1 MERGGFFRPTPQKI
15 RPIRVFSSKWYTQT
29 GRDVLYSMQFRR
41 SNRSCTA
48 PAGRLEQKEIKH
60 MQKHDPVF
68 SSSELSGQ
76 GARLLARNDGC
87 AVWQF
92 RNESGDG
99 TMTVYDVFPGVMLSF
114 NDFHM
119 AHYESSYVPGR
130 RLFAVDHCREGRM
143 EYAAG
148 ANAVAYTGAGDMK
161 LDLRRQHTGV
171 FRFPSSHYHG
181 LTAAF
186 DLDIACA
193 ALPDAVRE
201 FPVSPEHIIARWQL
215 GDYPRVLHGMDAM
228 EHIFG
233 ELYRVPEQIR
243 IPYFKVKILE
253 MLLYLDT
260 IGIPDEDGERPY
272 FYRSQVEKIKAIHDF
287 LLENLSEHFTQEA
300 LSRRFGLP
308 LTAMKAC
315 FRSAYGV
322 SIGAWLTDCRMNR
335 AAELLLRE
343 PGTDIAEIGGRVG
356 YDSASKFA
364 AAFKRAMKLT
374 PSEYRRERGI
384 RHEA

>member
-1 MERGGFFRPTPQKI
+1 MNEAN
-15 RPIRVFSSKWYTQT
+15 PI
-29 GRDVLYSMQFRR
+29 
-41 SNRSCTA
+41 
-48 PAGRLEQKEIKH
+48 
-60 MQKHDPVF
+60 F
-68 SSSELSGQ
+68 SSSELSEQ

-119 AHYESSYVPGR
+119 SHYESAYVASRP
-130 RLFAVDHCREGRM
+130 LFAVDHCREGRM

-161 LDLRRQHTGV
+161 LDLRKQHTSA
-171 FRFPSSHYHG
+171 FHFPSSHYHG

-186 DLDIACA
+186 DLDTAST
-193 ALPDAVRE
+193 ALPGELRD
-201 FPVSPEHIIARWQL
+201 FPVTLEHIPARWQL
-215 GDYPRVLHGMDAM
+215 GNYPRVVHDMESM
-228 EHIFG
+228 EHIFS
-233 ELYRVPEQIR
+233 EMYRVPEKIR

-260 IGIPDEDGERPY
+260 VSIPEDSGERPY
-272 FYRSQVEKIKAIHDF
+272 FYRSQVEKVRAIHAF
-287 LLENLSEHFTQEA
+287 LLENPSENFTQDE
-300 LSRRFGLP
+300 LSRRFDPP
-308 LTAMKAC
+308 LTAMKTC

-322 SIGAWLTDCRMNR
+322 SIGAWLTDYRMNR
-335 AAELLLRE
+335 AAELLLSDAKA
-343 PGTDIAEIGGRVG
+343 GIAEIGGMVG

-364 AAFKRAMKLT
+364 AAFKRVMKLT

-384 RHEA
+384 HHDD